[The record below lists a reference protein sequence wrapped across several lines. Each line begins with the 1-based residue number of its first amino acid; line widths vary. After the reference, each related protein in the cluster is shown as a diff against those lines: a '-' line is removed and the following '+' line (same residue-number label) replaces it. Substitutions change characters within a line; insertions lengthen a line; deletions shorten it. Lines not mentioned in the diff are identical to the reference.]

1 MSDKSKNILLGVL
14 IVGLV
19 SMTVAYAALSTTL
32 TINGTAS
39 IPATKWDIQITDWTD
54 TTPVNVT
61 KTGNVT
67 MANTAVHPAATTSAT
82 AITNLA
88 VQLKQPGDIAT
99 YSFNISN
106 LGSIDAKLASFDY
119 HCTVGSGNN
128 ATACDSEVLRYEI
141 SCGSAASTTGAVL
154 TKASDI
160 TDASTATKAAC
171 TLEVEYLDKTA
182 SGTGQTYTQEAINA
196 NLDATWVYEQ
206 N

>member
-1 MSDKSKNILLGVL
+1 MV
-14 IVGLV
+14 
-19 SMTVAYAALSTTL
+19 
-32 TINGTAS
+32 
-39 IPATKWDIQITDWTD
+39 
-54 TTPVNVT
+54 
-61 KTGNVT
+61 
-67 MANTAVHPAATTSAT
+67 NTAVHPAATTSAT

-119 HCTVGSGNN
+119 HCKVGTGAS
-128 ATACDSEVLRYEI
+128 ATACDNTVLRYEI
-141 SCGSAASTTGAVL
+141 SCAPAATTPGQVL
-154 TKASDI
+154 AKASDI

-171 TLEVEYLDKTA
+171 TLEVEYLDKAT
-182 SGTGQTYTQEAINA
+182 SGEGQTYTQEAINA

>member
-54 TTPVNVT
+54 TTPTSIT
-61 KTGNVT
+61 KGNKT
-67 MANTAVHPAATTSAT
+67 MVNTAEHPAATTSAT

-88 VQLKQPGDIAT
+88 VQLKQPGDKAT

-106 LGSIDAKLASFDY
+106 LGSIDAKLASFVY
-119 HCTVGSGNN
+119 HCKVGTGES
-128 ATACDSEVLRYEI
+128 ATACDNTVLRYQI
-141 SCGSAASTTGAVL
+141 SCDPAATTSGQVL
-154 TKASDI
+154 AKASDI
-160 TDASTATKAAC
+160 TDASTATKAHC
-171 TLEVEYLDKTA
+171 TLEVEYLDKAT
-182 SGTGQTYTQEAINA
+182 SGEGQTYSQDAINA

>member
-1 MSDKSKNILLGVL
+1 MSEKSKNILLGVL

-39 IPATKWDIQITDWTD
+39 IPATKWDIEITDWTD
-54 TTPVNVT
+54 TTPVTVT
-61 KTGNVT
+61 KTGNVQMT
-67 MANTAVHPAATTSAT
+67 NTAVHPAATTSAT

-106 LGSIDAKLASFDY
+106 LGSIDAKLASFDH
-119 HCTVGSGNN
+119 HCKLQGTN
-128 ATACDSEVLRYEI
+128 TACDSTVLRYEI
-141 SCGSAASTTGAVL
+141 SCDAAAATTGTVL

-160 TDASTATKAAC
+160 TDATTATKAAC
-171 TLEVEYLDKTA
+171 TLEVEYLDKAA
-182 SGTGQTYTQEAINA
+182 SGTGQTYEQAAIDA
-196 NLDATWVYEQ
+196 VLDATWVYEQ

>member
-1 MSDKSKNILLGVL
+1 MTDKSKNILLGVL

-39 IPATKWDIQITDWTD
+39 IPATKWDVEITDWTD
-54 TTPVNVT
+54 ATPG
-61 KTGNVT
+61 TGYTGKV
-67 MANTAVHPAATTSAT
+67 NTATHPAATVSST

-119 HCTVGSGNN
+119 HCKVGTGAS
-128 ATACDSEVLRYEI
+128 ATACDNTVLRYEI
-141 SCGSAASTTGAVL
+141 SCAPAATTPGQVL
-154 TKASDI
+154 AKASDI

-171 TLEVEYLDKTA
+171 TLEVEYLDKAT
-182 SGTGQTYTQEAINA
+182 SGEGQTYTQEAINA